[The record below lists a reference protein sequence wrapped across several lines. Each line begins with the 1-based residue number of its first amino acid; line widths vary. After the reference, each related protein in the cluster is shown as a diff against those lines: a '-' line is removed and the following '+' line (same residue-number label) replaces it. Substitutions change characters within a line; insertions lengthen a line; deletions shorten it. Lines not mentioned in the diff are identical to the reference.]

1 MTASGATSDL
11 DIYDVA
17 YLAGGPERAV
27 DAALVALVQTGRIR
41 AHSPG
46 RFATVGLSRRHPVE
60 AAVLDAIGQAG
71 HRSVDT
77 ILWRLADDE
86 RLLDVEERLRR
97 AGLLRRGTWL
107 GRGHSPDRRL
117 FVRTSAGRRTLRRL
131 SAQPPADLVA
141 AGTDAMAVA
150 LGGRARLP
158 DRELCAAVFE
168 GPREVGHFH
177 RGSRSSSRLAAAAE
191 AAQDRRGTANVL
203 HSSYNEW
210 SLSPDGPNPRI
221 PSARGARKQRG
232 ARG

>member
-1 MTASGATSDL
+1 MTASPASSGLDL
-11 DIYDVA
+11 YEIA

-41 AHSPG
+41 VHSPG
-46 RFATVGLSRRHPVE
+46 RFAVVGLVRRHPVE

-86 RLLDVEERLRR
+86 RLLDVEDRLRR
-97 AGLLRRGTWL
+97 AGLMRSGRWL
-107 GRGHSPDRRL
+107 GRRHSFDHRL
-117 FVRTSAGRRTLRRL
+117 MVRTVAGRRTLRRL
-131 SAQPPADLVA
+131 NAEPPTDLVA

-150 LGGRARLP
+150 LGGRARLG

-168 GPREVGHFH
+168 GPREVRPFH
-177 RGSRSSSRLAAAAE
+177 RRTQSHSRGEAAAE
-191 AAQDRRGTANVL
+191 AWQDRQRTANVL

-210 SLSPDGPNPRI
+210 SLSPSGPNPRI
-221 PSARGARKQRG
+221 PSARGTRKERG
-232 ARG
+232 ARR